1 MHLRIALKPWAS
13 AHAPRSRSKFPVD
26 TEHLFS
32 ILTVMKPLPHNLTAA
47 QTLQQFQ
54 TLADLDRNRR
64 PGQQRLDW
72 PDLVGRLVEVV
83 GGARSMRL
91 AWLAQVTTQVQAA
104 GDVAV
109 WLQTTESTPF
119 PPDLARAG
127 VALDRLP
134 MLRLADFQAQLRAAD
149 VLLRSGAFGL
159 CAIDA
164 TAATQRAL
172 DASRSLDNALGRLLG
187 LCQKHAAALVFLTPE
202 PSQQENQGF
211 LQTSLV
217 SLRLT
222 VARDRQDPRRLQ
234 VDVKKDKRL
243 GPATLRAEV
252 SGGPDGFEL

>member
-1 MHLRIALKPWAS
+1 
-13 AHAPRSRSKFPVD
+13 
-26 TEHLFS
+26 
-32 ILTVMKPLPHNLTAA
+32 MKPLPHNLTPA

-54 TLADLDRNRR
+54 TLADLDRLQR

-83 GGARSMRL
+83 GGARAMRL
-91 AWLAQVTTQVQAA
+91 GWLAQVTRQAQAA

-109 WLQTTESTPF
+109 WLQTPESFPF
-119 PPDLARAG
+119 PPDVAAAG

-134 MLRLADFQAQLRAAD
+134 VLRVPDFAAQLRAAD

-164 TAATQRAL
+164 TAASQRML

-187 LCQKHAAALVFLTPE
+187 LCQKHAAVLVFLTPE
-202 PSQQENQGF
+202 PPATVARQESDGF

-222 VARDRQDPRRLQ
+222 VARDRESARRLRLE
-234 VDVKKDKRL
+234 VKKDKRR
-243 GPATLRAEV
+243 GPATLRTDV
-252 SGGPDGFEL
+252 RGGPDGLTW

>member
-1 MHLRIALKPWAS
+1 
-13 AHAPRSRSKFPVD
+13 
-26 TEHLFS
+26 
-32 ILTVMKPLPHNLTAA
+32 MKPLPHNLTAQ
-47 QTLQQFQ
+47 QTLQTFQ
-54 TLADLDRNRR
+54 TLADLDRARR

-83 GGARSMRL
+83 GGARSLRL
-91 AWLAQVTTQVQAA
+91 AWLAQLTTQVQAA
-104 GDVAV
+104 GDVAI
-109 WLQTTESTPF
+109 WLHTLESTPF
-119 PPDLARAG
+119 PPDLQRAG
-127 VALDRLP
+127 VTLDRLP
-134 MLRLADFQAQLRAAD
+134 MLRLPDLQAQLRAAD

-164 TAATQRAL
+164 TAASQRAL

-202 PSQQENQGF
+202 PAEHGTQQENQGF

-222 VARDRQDPRRLQ
+222 VARDREDPRRLRL
-234 VDVKKDKRL
+234 DVKKDKRR

-252 SGGPDGFEL
+252 SGGPDGLEL

>member
-1 MHLRIALKPWAS
+1 
-13 AHAPRSRSKFPVD
+13 
-26 TEHLFS
+26 
-32 ILTVMKPLPHNLTAA
+32 MKPLPHNLTAA

-54 TLADLDRNRR
+54 TLADLDRVRR

-83 GGARSMRL
+83 GGPRSQRL
-91 AWLAQVTTQVQAA
+91 AWLAQLTTQVQAA

-109 WLQTTESTPF
+109 WLQTPESMAF
-119 PPDLARAG
+119 PPDLQLAG

-134 MLRLADFQAQLRAAD
+134 LLRLADFPAQLRAAD

-164 TAATQRAL
+164 TAASQRAL

-187 LCQKHAAALVFLTPE
+187 LCQKHASALVFLTPE
-202 PSQQENQGF
+202 PANGELQPENAGF

-222 VARDRQDPRRLQ
+222 VARDRDVPRRLRL
-234 VDVKKDKRL
+234 DVKKDKRR

-252 SGGPDGFEL
+252 SGGPDGLEL

>member
-1 MHLRIALKPWAS
+1 
-13 AHAPRSRSKFPVD
+13 
-26 TEHLFS
+26 
-32 ILTVMKPLPHNLTAA
+32 MKPLPHNLTAA
-47 QTLQQFQ
+47 QTLQQFK
-54 TLADLDRNRR
+54 TLADLERVRR
-64 PGQQRLDW
+64 PGQQRLAW

-91 AWLAQVTTQVQAA
+91 AWLAQVTAQVQAA

-119 PPDLARAG
+119 PPDLLAAG

-134 MLRLADFQAQLRAAD
+134 MLRLSDLAAQLRAAD

-164 TAATQRAL
+164 TAASQRAL
-172 DASRSLDNALGRLLG
+172 DSSRHLDNALGRLLG
-187 LCQKHAAALVFLTPE
+187 LCQKHACALVFLTPE
-202 PSQQENQGF
+202 PPDTPQQQESSGF

-222 VARDRQDPRRLQ
+222 VSRDRDTLRRLRL
-234 VDVKKDKRL
+234 DVKKDKRR
-243 GPATLRAEV
+243 GPETLRAELR
-252 SGGPDGFEL
+252 GGPDGLEL